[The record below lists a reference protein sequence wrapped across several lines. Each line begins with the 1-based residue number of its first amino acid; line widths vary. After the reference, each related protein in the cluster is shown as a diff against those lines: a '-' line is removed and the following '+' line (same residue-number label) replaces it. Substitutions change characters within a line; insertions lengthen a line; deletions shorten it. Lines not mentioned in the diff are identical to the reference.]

1 MAAVDDD
8 AGSWLEIASLGR
20 LRGLRGEIFAVG
32 SQLPEWYT
40 ALAAV
45 RIRLAGG
52 SWFGSQPEGAAA
64 DVKIAEARLYS
75 GRLAL
80 RFEGIET
87 AEAARPLVNGT
98 VFLNRAARPP
108 APDGEIWLSD
118 LVGCRVEEVRTGRE
132 VGRVTG
138 WQDFAGPAVTLEV
151 TPDHGGQPVLVP
163 YVRAICIEVDLAA
176 RRIRIDPP
184 EGLLELNAVRAAVE
198 GGRDAEKPPAPEGP
212 AGADLIANGLAEA
225 GRDEENL
232 AEEGAAEQE

>member
-1 MAAVDDD
+1 MGDVDT
-8 AGSWLEIASLGR
+8 GSWLEIASLGR
-20 LRGLRGEIFAVG
+20 LRGLHGEIFAAG

-40 ALAAV
+40 ALPAV

-52 SWFGSQPEGAAA
+52 NWFGSQPDAGAA
-64 DVKIAEARLYS
+64 DVRIAEASLYS
-75 GRLAL
+75 GRLVF

-98 VFLNRAARPP
+98 VFLSRDARPP

-118 LVGCRVEEVRTGRE
+118 LVGCRVEEVQTGRE

-151 TPDHGGQPVLVP
+151 TPDHGGPPALVP
-163 YVRAICIEVDLAA
+163 YVRAICIEVDLAG

-184 EGLLELNAVRAAVE
+184 EGLLELNAAPASAQ
-198 GGRDAEKPPAPEGP
+198 GGRDAVKPPVPEGP
-212 AGADLIANGLAEA
+212 VGKGSIGNELAQA
-225 GRDEENL
+225 RRDE
-232 AEEGAAEQE
+232 ASPVGPSAAEQE

>member
-1 MAAVDDD
+1 VRDVDT
-8 AGSWLEIASLGR
+8 GSWLEIASLGR
-20 LRGLRGEIFAVG
+20 MRGLHGEIFAVG
-32 SQLPEWYT
+32 AQLPEWYT
-40 ALAAV
+40 ALPAV
-45 RIRLAGG
+45 RIRLADGT
-52 SWFGSQPEGAAA
+52 WFGSSPDAAAA

-98 VFLNRAARPP
+98 VFLSRAARPP

-118 LVGCRVEEVRTGRE
+118 LVGCRVEDVRTGRE

-151 TPDHGGQPVLVP
+151 TPDLGGQPALVP
-163 YVRAICIEVDLAA
+163 YVRAICVEVDLAA

-184 EGLLELNAVRAAVE
+184 DGLLELNAAPVSAGAK
-198 GGRDAEKPPAPEGP
+198 ANKPPVPPLPVGEGLV
-212 AGADLIANGLAEA
+212 GSVLAEA
-225 GRDEENL
+225 GQDDVSP
-232 AEEGAAEQE
+232 AGSTAAAQE